1 MVDIIGLENGQKKRI
16 HLTADAGAGNPVG
29 TIIPMYKKSSPSGYL
44 YCDGSTFDQTKYPL
58 LYAYLGSNVLPDYR
72 ECAIVGAE
80 QNTTDT
86 IAAHDVYTEGQF
98 KDDQGQRIQGAYS
111 FGSISGE
118 SYGMGPNSYSGAFT
132 NLAPGY
138 YTKYVVAQI
147 QAGTGGVGVELDS
160 ARTTRAGTVT
170 RGKRKAVYFYIKATS
185 GLSENAQDNVVAQ
198 LKGLLKTVEYTGTT
212 GGDGMLWGAFSGID
226 VTKVLSV
233 LVKSD
238 TGHNTSAMIS
248 NASSSPTAYGI
259 RIVHFQ
265 NNSYTSEANKE
276 VTVSITYLDY

>member
-1 MVDIIGLENGQKKRI
+1 MSVDIIGLENGQKKRI

-44 YCDGSTFDQTKYPL
+44 YCDGSTFDQTQYPL

-72 ECAIVGAE
+72 EFALVGAE
-80 QNTTDT
+80 ENTTDVYNASTNPTGT
-86 IAAHDVYTEGQF
+86 IHDHDVYTEGQA
-98 KDDQGQRIQGAYS
+98 KDDQFQKHEHKVLSNQGSAGGAGGGVQASSTPGNFWTQEVNGTGQRS
-111 FGSISGE
+111 
-118 SYGMGPNSYSGAFT
+118 
-132 NLAPGY
+132 
-138 YTKYVVAQI
+138 
-147 QAGTGGVGVELDS
+147 
-160 ARTTRAGTVT
+160 GTVT

-238 TGHNTSAMIS
+238 TGHNTSAIIS

-265 NNSYTSEANKE
+265 NNSYTSDANKE